1 MITAVQRR
9 IDACTKSSGFTYVE
23 PEPTTP
29 EEWISYYRL
38 QNPLNPERAVLG
50 HHVPPTEVR
59 EAKQEGGD
67 EFDRAL
73 LDDGGCVDNAT
84 ADVGGDTAYL
94 NDTAAL
100 IDSLND
106 ATITVHFA
114 SDDYEDSV
122 LKWAT
127 CMTGRWYNY
136 RTPDEAGAQFVGLDD
151 ASPEEFAVFAADT
164 E

>member
-1 MITAVQRR
+1 M
-9 IDACTKSSGFTYVE
+9 
-23 PEPTTP
+23 
-29 EEWISYYRL
+29 RL
-38 QNPLNPERAVLG
+38 TSTGPCS
-50 HHVPPTEVR
+50 
-59 EAKQEGGD
+59 
-67 EFDRAL
+67 
-73 LDDGGCVDNAT
+73 DDGGCVDNAT

-106 ATITVHFA
+106 ATITAHFA